1 MNIVFDVDGTICFN
15 GQYIERNLAN
25 EIKRLGE
32 SNTIIFASARPI
44 RDLLPI
50 VKELKYDAS
59 IGGNG
64 SIVQNKES
72 IEVIKAINE
81 REYAEIKKFSLKY
94 IVDGSFNYASNL
106 TSNNIIYKQLDP
118 DNLAEKLEIHKI
130 EEPIK
135 IILVDI
141 PVSLY
146 EDIKKYISRF
156 QDMLSIINH
165 DDERNIDIPAKGI
178 NKHSTLQKI
187 IGDESYI
194 AFGNDVNDYELLKHA
209 DKSYYV
215 GNVSVDLP
223 FDVTSFVNK
232 DVESLIE
239 KIRMY

>member
-1 MNIVFDVDGTICFN
+1 MVSSS
-15 GQYIERNLAN
+15 Q
-25 EIKRLGE
+25 
-32 SNTIIFASARPI
+32 
-44 RDLLPI
+44 
-50 VKELKYDAS
+50 
-59 IGGNG
+59 
-64 SIVQNKES
+64 
-72 IEVIKAINE
+72 
-81 REYAEIKKFSLKY
+81 Y

-106 TSNNIIYKQLDP
+106 VIYKQLDP
-118 DNLAEKLEIHKI
+118 DNLADKLEIHKI

-146 EDIKKYISRF
+146 EDIKKYISKF
-156 QDMLSIINH
+156 QEMLSIINH
-165 DDERNIDIPAKGI
+165 DNERNIDITAKGI
-178 NKHSTLQKI
+178 NKYSTLQKI

-215 GNVSVDLP
+215 SNVSVDLP